1 MLKKIMGFI
10 AIVVCLILTAYFY
23 GVYQNN
29 REVSYPDKVQ
39 MQQQLEKSVQ
49 WLVNNERR
57 ILSDVNPMLWW
68 MLFETYKISHDERIA
83 KLLEKY
89 HKRNKQ
95 IQYGVWAPLFDGNKY
110 PYIDAYTVQNFPYYN
125 QHLIYALNCATK
137 IEKELSVVGQQNTPA
152 FCHQAEYFYRP
163 ACTTHQLMGINFLFT
178 KQCGFLANIDEVSQ
192 SLQKDIISQLTW
204 DIRVVDVYLQRV
216 LMLLITGA
224 QDSVEPIWIQRV
236 LDHQLGD
243 GGWGNFVSLLGPDK
257 GKSLGFSAKGLSL
270 GGEKSDFHATA
281 QGIYILSYL
290 LNSNS

>member
-1 MLKKIMGFI
+1 MLKKIIGFI
-10 AIVVCLILTAYFY
+10 AIVVCLIFAAYIY

-39 MQQQLEKSVQ
+39 MQQQLDESVK
-49 WLVNNERR
+49 WLIKNESH
-57 ILSDVNPMLWW
+57 ILSEVNPMLWW

-95 IQYGVWAPLFDGNKY
+95 VQHSVWAPLFDGNKQS
-110 PYIDAYTVQNFPYYN
+110 YIDAYTVQNFPYYN
-125 QHLIYALNCATK
+125 QHFIYALNCAAK
-137 IEKELSVVGQQNTPA
+137 IEKELPVVGQQNTPD

-178 KQCGFLANIDEVSQ
+178 KQCGFLVNIDEVSQ
-192 SLQKDIISQLTW
+192 SLQKDIINQLIW

-224 QDSVEPIWIQRV
+224 ESSVEPVWIQRV
-236 LDHQLGD
+236 LDHQLAD
-243 GGWGNFVSLLGPDK
+243 GGWGNFVSLLGPDE
-257 GKSLGFSAKGLSL
+257 GSSFGFSAKGVSL
-270 GGEKSDFHATA
+270 GQEKSNFHTTA

-290 LNSNS
+290 LNSDT